1 MTKKHNYPKTRKP
14 GSGGARPGAGAPKKD
29 PTTTLA
35 YRVPAAIAEPLD
47 KRIREVI
54 SEEKVRHFARG
65 DRHDPVTIKKW
76 AESGRHVGALDE
88 ISRKVISAHLDKETA
103 EVRKL
108 KKQKKRNET
117 NHLTGRPAYFRG
129 RWCAGLRNYRRHA
142 GRYTGHRQSASPCV
156 HFRDR
161 KSVR

>member
-35 YRVPAAIAEPLD
+35 YRVPASIAEPLD

-54 SEEKVRHFARG
+54 SEEKVKHFARG
-65 DRHDPVTIKKW
+65 NRHVHDPETLKKW
-76 AESGRHVGALDE
+76 AVSGRHTGALDE
-88 ISRKVISAHLDKETA
+88 ISRKVISAHLDKEAA

-108 KKQKKRNET
+108 KNNNK
-117 NHLTGRPAYFRG
+117 
-129 RWCAGLRNYRRHA
+129 
-142 GRYTGHRQSASPCV
+142 
-156 HFRDR
+156 
-161 KSVR
+161 